1 MDAAEVLGDLR
12 DYVQREV
19 LSGRDLELDGSTPL
33 LEWGI
38 IDSLSLLRMI
48 VHIQDR
54 FGVEVP
60 PERLVPEYFNDL
72 DTITE
77 MVVEL
82 VGQAS
87 PNGRS
92 EAASVPA

>member
-1 MDAAEVLGDLR
+1 MQSSEIMGDLK
-12 DYVQREV
+12 DYVVREV
-19 LSGRDLELDGSTPL
+19 LAGREMELEGATPL

-60 PERLVPEYFNDL
+60 PERLVPDYFKDL
-72 DTITE
+72 NAVTALVQELTE
-77 MVVEL
+77 
-82 VGQAS
+82 QPA
-87 PNGRS
+87 PNG
-92 EAASVPA
+92 EQPK